1 MFKRFLKIIALVYIY
16 QLTKFD
22 DLTSC
27 DSKDIFKNV
36 PCLMLYTHHDVKDQ
50 VNHGIV
56 KDTKTWIS
64 WERNITFLRNK
75 KKFNLY
81 LTWHFCT
88 NTGHD
93 VKNLVNH
100 DMVNNTKTWIS
111 WERNITF
118 QQNKKILNMCLT
130 WHNLRSYHSV
140 AEVPLKAFRIISGKM
155 QISLLI
161 LLSWWY
167 FSCLHI
173 QIIFFTFIWP

>member
-1 MFKRFLKIIALVYIY
+1 MHLVSC
-16 QLTKFD
+16 TNTHRD
-22 DLTSC
+22 VTDL
-27 DSKDIFKNV
+27 
-36 PCLMLYTHHDVKDQ
+36 
-50 VNHGIV
+50 VNHGMV
-56 KDTKTWIS
+56 KNTKTWIS

-118 QQNKKILNMCLT
+118 QQNKKILNLCLT

-140 AEVPLKAFRIISGKM
+140 AEVPLKAFRIISCKM